1 MLRLVGKQISDLVA
15 NPLEG
20 IRVIVNEEDITVV
33 NAIIDGPGTLV
44 MPSFVTVFCRHLLSM
59 WMIG

>member
-1 MLRLVGKQISDLVA
+1 MLRLVSKQISDLVA

-20 IRVIVNEEDITVV
+20 IRIIVNEEDITVV

-44 MPSFVTVFCRHLLSM
+44 MLSFVAIFCRHLLSP
-59 WMIG
+59 